1 MSTSNTMPNLTA
13 PVERVVTGAPASEA
27 AGVTPSVWAFTPF
40 ADEGDE

>member
-1 MSTSNTMPNLTA
+1 MSTMPNLSA

-27 AGVTPSVWAFTPF
+27 AGVTPSLWPFAPF